1 MGNFSVSAL
10 CDVCREVHT
19 MHNKAVDSVDYTRVY
34 TICEDVSARVWLL
47 YTQTVVN
54 IWVCVRLCLCTCRS
68 GVVCRYFADCGKR
81 IESEFGHLLFTL
93 NMFKIIIG
101 RGRGLFN
108 MRLVKEYGLYYA
120 RDSNKGSFNKFSAQ
134 WDLGFI
140 QRDILLGLLD
150 NKFIILW

>member
-1 MGNFSVSAL
+1 MGNFSMSAL

-19 MHNKAVDSVDYTRVY
+19 MHNMAIDSVDYTRVY

-81 IESEFGHLLFTL
+81 IESCANSDIFL
-93 NMFKIIIG
+93 FKIIIG

-108 MRLVKEYGLYYA
+108 MRLVKEYGLYYT
-120 RDSNKGSFNKFSAQ
+120 RDSNKGSFHKFSAQ